1 MRVECTD
8 DSFKPAD
15 IPNSFW
21 VKRGLIY
28 TVIDVLLDM
37 NGVEYYKLEE
47 VPLEQARTTYKG
59 FSSSRF
65 KILDSADSLEEKRAE
80 HGVYS

>member
-1 MRVECTD
+1 MRVECVD

-15 IPNSFW
+15 IPNSLW
-21 VKRGLIY
+21 VKKGSVYNVYEALK
-28 TVIDVLLDM
+28 DM

-47 VPLEQARTTYKG
+47 VPIEQAGTLYKG

-65 KILDSADSLEEKRAE
+65 KVLDESFDLEYKRAE